1 VSRAVVAEL
10 NIRWQSLVALAP
22 LPKQH
27 RTGSA
32 EQPQMSISNSHE
44 RIIAATPERI
54 AATVADFDG
63 IWPTQI
69 APTPRPQ
76 GRCLYD
82 AGLMLWEEF
91 DRPGATRAFRVVR
104 PEGLQAE
111 HWFDLE
117 QVDGGTRLRHTVE
130 GEALGK
136 YDAIWTERI
145 EPVHNRVL
153 EALLDNVETAV
164 ASKD

>member
-1 VSRAVVAEL
+1 MR
-10 NIRWQSLVALAP
+10 
-22 LPKQH
+22 
-27 RTGSA
+27 
-32 EQPQMSISNSHE
+32 ISNSHE

-91 DRPGATRAFRVVR
+91 DRPGARAFRVIR
-104 PEGLQAE
+104 PEGLQAK
-111 HWFDLE
+111 HLGSMTRSGRNGSSRFTTVYLRLSSTTLRRQWHLRT
-117 QVDGGTRLRHTVE
+117 DGRSVSIEIEGQPDEIPTGQSWLINRCGSSGRALRQ
-130 GEALGK
+130 
-136 YDAIWTERI
+136 
-145 EPVHNRVL
+145 RVSGRRRGGGRRS
-153 EALLDNVETAV
+153 AGRRR
-164 ASKD
+164 

>member
-1 VSRAVVAEL
+1 
-10 NIRWQSLVALAP
+10 
-22 LPKQH
+22 
-27 RTGSA
+27 
-32 EQPQMSISNSHE
+32 MSISNSHE

-91 DRPGATRAFRVVR
+91 DRPGATRAFRVIR
-104 PEGLQAE
+104 PEGLQAK
-111 HWFDLE
+111 HL
-117 QVDGGTRLRHTVE
+117 GSMTRSGRNGSSRFTTVCLR
-130 GEALGK
+130 L
-136 YDAIWTERI
+136 
-145 EPVHNRVL
+145 
-153 EALLDNVETAV
+153 
-164 ASKD
+164 S